1 MAKSHRRKAL
11 PKRRRSQK
19 KRGGYLLEG
28 ADLKESL
35 ADSTSAKTSLNQ
47 GEDFLSYHSAQHGG
61 VADYGQ
67 AFDIMSDK
75 NLLAS
80 SHSDAQLK
88 ALADVRG
95 LHDAQPTPL
104 APTIAAPGVVNGGP
118 TGSCGTMQGGRRRRR
133 VSRKKGRKSHRKG
146 RKSQKQQKQQKQ
158 QGGRRRRYRRQGGG
172 GSHGYAPVDTPGL
185 LLDSAEDYTRAGLN
199 AEYFQSN
206 STEQLVADKRDNV

>member
-133 VSRKKGRKSHRKG
+133 VSRKKGRKGRKG
-146 RKSQKQQKQQKQ
+146 RKSQKQQKQQ
-158 QGGRRRRYRRQGGG
+158 QGGRKRRLRRQGGG
-172 GSHGYAPVDTPGL
+172 GSLGYAPVNSPGL
-185 LLDSAEDYTRAGLN
+185 LLGSREDYTRAGLN
-199 AEYFQSN
+199 PEYFQSN
-206 STEQLVADKRDNV
+206 STEQLVADMRDNA

>member
-35 ADSTSAKTSLNQ
+35 ANSTSAKTSLSQ

-67 AFDIMSDK
+67 AFDIMTDK

-95 LHDAQPTPL
+95 LQDAQPPAL
-104 APTIAAPGVVNGGP
+104 PPTIAAPGVVNGGP

-146 RKSQKQQKQQKQ
+146 RKSQKQQKQQQ
-158 QGGRRRRYRRQGGG
+158 QGGRKRRYRRQGG
-172 GSHGYAPVDTPGL
+172 GYAPVDTPGL

-206 STEQLVADKRDNV
+206 STEQLVADMRDSV